1 MILEQIELI
10 SSRGTE
16 HFSGSGGSPRLK
28 WDVQSTPERFSLTL
42 RAEEETVLTAV
53 RARFSFPFEPD
64 DRLFLNGYQSWT
76 DSVERGVGERMHSL
90 RAVPRPLVE
99 RFSFDGYGDY
109 RFVRYGRRPGQQHG
123 FSYGYVRRGD
133 ALLLLGSLCEE
144 SGFTVLRFD
153 TGANTVT
160 LEKDCAGHH
169 FTGAY
174 PVFDLKCYR
183 GAEDAV
189 FDAWFSDLGIPP
201 AKGKRLSG
209 YTSWYNRYL
218 DISEASIREDLQG
231 FAGEAEKPDVF
242 QIDDGYEAAV
252 GDWLI
257 CNEKFPHGMKAAA
270 DAIRE
275 AGMLPGI
282 WLAPFTAEQHSRL
295 AREHPDWLL
304 RDESGKAPLGG
315 CNWSGFCGLDIYHP
329 EVRAYLKQVFDTVVR
344 NWGYGLV
351 KLDFLYCACLIPRRD
366 KTQAQVMFDGMRLL
380 RELCGDA
387 LILGCGVPLVPAFG
401 LVDYCRIGCDMSL
414 NWDDQLYMRP
424 MHRERASTK
433 NTILNTVFRRHLDGR
448 AFRND
453 PDVFLL
459 RDDNI
464 KLSPDQREMLATVNA
479 LFGGVLFTS
488 DNVGR
493 YDAQK
498 RALYKRLASLSRENF
513 RRLRPERGGL
523 RVFYAEDGAERS
535 LFIPTK

>member
-16 HFSGSGGSPRLK
+16 HFTGSGGSPRLK
-28 WDVQSTPERFSLTL
+28 WSVENTPERFTLTL
-42 RAEEETVLTAV
+42 HAEAETALKAV
-53 RARFSFPFEPD
+53 RARFSFPFEKSD
-64 DRLFLNGYQSWT
+64 LLYLNGYQSWT
-76 DSVERGVGERMHSL
+76 DSRERGVREHMHSL
-90 RAVPRPLVE
+90 HAVPKSVVD

-109 RFVRYGRRPGQQHG
+109 RFVHYGRKPGQQHG
-123 FSYGYVRRGD
+123 FSYGYIRRGD
-133 ALLLLGSLCEE
+133 DLMLLGSLCEE

-153 TGANTVT
+153 TNTDTVT

-174 PVFDLKCYR
+174 PVFDLRIYH

-189 FDAWFSDLGIPP
+189 FDAWFSDLGVAP

-218 DISEASIREDLQG
+218 DISEESIREDLAG
-231 FAGEAEKPDVF
+231 FAGEKEKPDVF

-252 GDWLI
+252 GDWLTP
-257 CNEKFPHGMKAAA
+257 NEKFPHGMKAAA
-270 DAIRE
+270 AAIRE
-275 AGMLPGI
+275 AGMIPGI
-282 WLAPFTAEQHSRL
+282 WLAPFTAEQNSRL
-295 AREHPDWLL
+295 AKEHPDWLL

-329 EVRAYLKQVFDTVVR
+329 EVRAYLKEVFDTVVR
-344 NWGYGLV
+344 DWGYGLV
-351 KLDFLYCACLIPRRD
+351 KLDFLYCACLIPRKD
-366 KTQAQVMFDGMRLL
+366 KTRAQVMFDGMRLL
-380 RELCGDA
+380 RELAGDA
-387 LILGCGVPLVPAFG
+387 LILGCGVPLVPVFG

-464 KLSPDQREMLATVNA
+464 KLTPAERELLATVNA

-488 DNVGR
+488 DNVAK
-493 YDAQK
+493 YDAGK
-498 RALYKRLASLSRENF
+498 RAVYERLATLSKESF
-513 RRLRPERGGL
+513 RRLAFEKRGL
-523 RVFYAEDGAERS
+523 RIFYTENGRETS
-535 LFIPTK
+535 VLIPM